1 MKIKKELAELRKLS
15 DSELAKELKTVQE
28 SLYKLRFQKVV
39 DEMVDT
45 SVIRKARKKI
55 ARVKTIQREREL
67 AAVNNES

>member
-67 AAVNNES
+67 AAASES